1 MDQMR
6 DPGTGMDND
15 DRMDPNI
22 RPDEVA
28 DPDAAHDWDRHQ
40 YVGEGLGDQG
50 TGIVDETDSATH
62 RTWESDE
69 WVGEGQGGSRDR
81 EERDRTAHGDTGL
94 SGQGHP
100 AGEAH
105 WDRSTGDDRTRD
117 R

>member
-50 TGIVDETDSATH
+50 TGIVDETDAATH